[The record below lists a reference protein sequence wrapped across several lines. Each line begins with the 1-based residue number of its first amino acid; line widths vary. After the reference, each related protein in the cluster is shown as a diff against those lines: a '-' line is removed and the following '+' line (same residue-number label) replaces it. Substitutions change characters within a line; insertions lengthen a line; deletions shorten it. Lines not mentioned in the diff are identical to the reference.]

1 MWISEY
7 EILTAVGK
15 YSLSY
20 CGKASDFQTRSGDN
34 TIVSKLVSKLLVS
47 KLLESLVTT
56 GSIETTIY
64 YWNIKCDE
72 LEIIKAKLTGG
83 A

>member
-1 MWISEY
+1 MN
-7 EILTAVGK
+7 EILTPVGK

-20 CGKASDFQTRSGDN
+20 CGKASDFQTRSGNND
-34 TIVSKLVSKLLVS
+34 IARSKLLG
-47 KLLESLVTT
+47 SLVTT

-72 LEIIKAKLTGG
+72 LEITKVKLTGG